1 MKIMETT
8 KLSSKGQ
15 VIISKA
21 LRDAYR
27 WKVGQELIV
36 IDTGDG
42 ILFKLKQS
50 FPKIAIDEVA
60 GCLECKGKA
69 KTLEEINDAIDRGMI
84 NQWQ

>member
-1 MKIMETT
+1 METT

-15 VIISKA
+15 VIIPKA

-42 ILFKLKQS
+42 ILFKPKQS
-50 FPKIAIDEVA
+50 FPKTTLDEVA
-60 GCLECKGKA
+60 GCLDYKGKA
-69 KTLEEINDAIDRGMI
+69 KTLEEINDAIDRGMM